1 MALRSKVQN
10 MNSFLGG
17 WGIKCSVGIPAHDL
31 NVVKTL
37 YQLQAIVRGQEC
49 PRYRELLLEMF
60 FTQNSVR
67 HWQRGSD
74 LLDSK

>member
-1 MALRSKVQN
+1 MASPSRAQV
-10 MNSFLGG
+10 MNSFLRG

-37 YQLQAIVRGQEC
+37 YQLQAIARGQEC
-49 PRYRELLLEMF
+49 PRYRELILEMF

-67 HWQRGSD
+67 HWQRVSS
-74 LLDSK
+74 LLP